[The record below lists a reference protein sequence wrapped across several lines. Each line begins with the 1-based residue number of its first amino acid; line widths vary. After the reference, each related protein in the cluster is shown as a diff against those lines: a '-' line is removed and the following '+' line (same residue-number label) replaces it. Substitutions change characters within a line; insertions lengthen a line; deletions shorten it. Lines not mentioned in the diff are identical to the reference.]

1 MNVQS
6 PIANKPNVVKPATL
20 YLMEL
25 RRHFAELSSRR
36 QKLTVT
42 SWECAETQ
50 SLPLLTRGQPLAK
63 AED

>member
-6 PIANKPNVVKPATL
+6 PIANKLNVVKPAAL

-36 QKLTVT
+36 PKLTVGP
-42 SWECAETQ
+42 WDCADTPL
-50 SLPLLTRGQPLAK
+50 LPLLGRSQPLAK
-63 AED
+63 AES